1 MSDQIEIDAEDE
13 AGEALG
19 LTPLMVREIRRALDD
34 GRAEDVLAAFGE
46 LHTAD
51 QADLFEL
58 FDKDRRNLLLDIVA
72 NELDPDALAEL
83 DEPTRDAII
92 EKLGPEK
99 LAAAVT
105 ELDEDDAVYLLD
117 AMDEKQQQAVLD
129 AVSDD
134 VRRPL
139 EEGLAFDED
148 TAGRLM
154 QRDYVAVPAFWTMGQ
169 VIDYLR
175 NTEDL
180 PDEFYGIYVVDPGHI
195 PIGWVPLDR
204 AMRTKRPVKIG
215 DIMEADPLSFP
226 VDMDVEDVAY
236 KVRQYDLTSAPV
248 VDSSGRMI
256 GVVMVDDVVDIV
268 EEEAEEDLF
277 QISGVRE
284 DDLNQSVL
292 RTMRS
297 RFSWL
302 ALNLLTA
309 ILASIVIGM
318 FDATIEQV
326 VALAVLMPIVASM
339 GGNAGTQTLAIAVR
353 ALGTKDLT
361 PSNAVRQVSK
371 ELAVGVINGMAFAIL
386 IGIATL
392 VWFQD
397 PVLGAVIATAMVV
410 NMIIAGLAGILIPI
424 SLDRAGVD
432 PAVSSAVFLTT
443 VTDIVGFF
451 TFLGLGAWWLL

>member
-1 MSDQIEIDAEDE
+1 MSEQTEMDNAED
-13 AGEALG
+13 AADTRG
-19 LTPLMVREIRRALDD
+19 LTPELVREIRLALDND
-34 GRAEDVLAAFGE
+34 KRDDVTAAFGL

-58 FDKDRRNLLLDIVA
+58 FDRERRNQLLEIVG

-83 DEPTRDAII
+83 DEPTRDAVV

-99 LAAAVT
+99 LAEAIT

-117 AMDEKQQQAVLD
+117 AMGEEQQQAVLD
-129 AVSDD
+129 AVTDD

-139 EEGLAFDED
+139 EEGLAFEED

-175 NTEDL
+175 ITPDL
-180 PDEFYGIYVVDPGHI
+180 PDEFYGIYVIDPGHT

-215 DIMEADPLSFP
+215 EIMDADPVSFP

-236 KVRQYDLTSAPV
+236 QVRQYDLASAPV
-248 VDSSGRMI
+248 VDHSGRMI

-284 DDLNQSVL
+284 DDLNQSVM

-302 ALNLLTA
+302 ALNLVTA
-309 ILASIVIGM
+309 IMASVVIGL
-318 FDATIEQV
+318 FDGTIEQV

-353 ALGTKDLT
+353 ALGT
-361 PSNAVRQVSK
+361 R
-371 ELAVGVINGMAFAIL
+371 I
-386 IGIATL
+386 
-392 VWFQD
+392 
-397 PVLGAVIATAMVV
+397 
-410 NMIIAGLAGILIPI
+410 
-424 SLDRAGVD
+424 
-432 PAVSSAVFLTT
+432 
-443 VTDIVGFF
+443 
-451 TFLGLGAWWLL
+451 

>member
-1 MSDQIEIDAEDE
+1 MSESETIDAADDV
-13 AGEALG
+13 ADTRG
-19 LTPLMVREIRRALDD
+19 LTPDLVREIRLALDD
-34 GRAEDVLAAFGE
+34 NRRDDVIEAFGL

-58 FDKDRRNLLLDIVA
+58 FDRDRRNLLLEIVG

-83 DEPTRDAII
+83 DEPTRDAVI
-92 EKLGPEK
+92 EKLAPEK
-99 LAAAVT
+99 LAAAIT

-117 AMDEKQQQAVLD
+117 AMDEEQQQAVLD
-129 AVSDD
+129 AVTDD

-154 QRDYVAVPAFWTMGQ
+154 QRDFVAVPAFWTMGQ
-169 VIDYLR
+169 VIDYMR
-175 NTEDL
+175 ITPDL
-180 PDEFYGIYVVDPGHI
+180 PDEFYGIYVIDVGHN

-215 DIMEADPLSFP
+215 DIMDADPVSFP

-236 KVRQYDLTSAPV
+236 QVRQYDLTSAPV
-248 VDSSGRMI
+248 VDNAGRMI

-284 DDLNQSVL
+284 DDLNQTVI

-302 ALNLLTA
+302 ALNLVTA
-309 ILASIVIGM
+309 IMASVVIGL

-361 PSNAVRQVSK
+361 ASNALRQVSK
-371 ELAVGVINGMAFAIL
+371 ELAVGIINGIAFAVL
-386 IGIATL
+386 IGVATL
-392 VWFQD
+392 IWFQD
-397 PVLGAVIATAMVV
+397 PVLGAVIAIAMVV
-410 NMIIAGLAGILIPI
+410 NMVVAGLAGILIPLG
-424 SLDRAGVD
+424 LDRAGVD

-451 TFLGLGAWWLL
+451 AFLGLGALWLL